1 MQQLDIQKDQ
11 DTTKQYRIT
20 KDQVSVST
28 NYKYD
33 MNWWIQNKAHTTGAN
48 FTFLYHP
55 GCFPAFPHDG

>member
-33 MNWWIQNKAHTTGAN
+33 MNWWIQNKAHTIGAN

-55 GCFPAFPHDG
+55 GWFPAFPHDG